1 MRINLSELTKLKE
14 IYRIST
20 LETAGFDTKV
30 KEKIRLWAQTWISDP
45 LEEIIKAI
53 ENREDK

>member
-1 MRINLSELTKLKE
+1 MRINLSELAELKKV
-14 IYRIST
+14 YRVST
-20 LETAGFDTKV
+20 LETAGFDEKV

-45 LEEIIKAI
+45 LEKIIEAI